1 MFDQQVPAQP
11 GTGQPGQMPAGA
23 AHGVSVNAQQGQ
35 GRVYTMPERFMPDA
49 VHASPSIAGGTAGG
63 AAKTGKMFSGK
74 RKWIIIAG
82 IILLGMFGAA
92 LAATLVLQ
100 RSATPSPAPTTNTAS
115 TGVKNTNSSTNQVKN
130 SNANTTPSLDGNVN
144 EALGNNIN
152 SQLFPKNSNTNS
164 VAGNTNASTDGTK
177 TSEPDHSNVV
187 DSKDKDK
194 DGLTDEEEVL
204 YGTTSTLP
212 DTDTDGYV
220 DGTEVEHGYSP
231 LAAQDTLLE
240 SGLVLKYKQKQFGWA
255 MEYPAD
261 WLADAANETNMEV
274 FFTSDTVEGEF
285 IQVVFTE
292 NPKKQTAAEWYAAL
306 YTDLDEDVL
315 QVVTVDGLD
324 GIVSSD
330 GFSYYLTTPD
340 RAYVVALVYNFGT
353 KTEVHFRSTFVM
365 MVDSF
370 TYTAPKESSTTN
382 ANSNGNTNASKN
394 VNAQTNSST

>member
-1 MFDQQVPAQP
+1 MFDQQSSPQQ
-11 GTGQPGQMPAGA
+11 GQQ
-23 AHGVSVNAQQGQ
+23 GVSVNAQQGP

-49 VHASPSIAGGTAGG
+49 AHAPASGAGGTAGG
-63 AAKTGKMFSGK
+63 AGKAGKIFSGK

-82 IILLGMFGAA
+82 IILLGILGAA

-100 RSATPSPAPTTNTAS
+100 RSATPTTPVTNTPS
-115 TGVKNTNSSTNQVKN
+115 TGAKNTNSATNSANKNGNTNQAKN
-130 SNANTTPSLDGNVN
+130 SNANTAPSLDGNVN
-144 EALGNNIN
+144 EALGTNIN
-152 SQLFPKNSNTNS
+152 SQLFPKNSNTNT
-164 VAGNTNASTDGTK
+164 VAGNTNAATDGT
-177 TSEPDHSNVV
+177 TSEPDHSTVV

-231 LAAQDTLLE
+231 LAAQDSLLE

-255 MEYPAD
+255 IEYPAD
-261 WLADAANETNMEV
+261 WLADAANETNKEL

-292 NPKKQTAAEWYAAL
+292 NAKKQTAAEWYAAL
-306 YTDLDEDVL
+306 YDDVDEDEL
-315 QVVTVDGLD
+315 QAVTVDGLD
-324 GIVSSD
+324 GIVSDD

-340 RAYVVALVYNFGT
+340 RAYVIALVYNFGT

-365 MVDSF
+365 MVNSF

-382 ANSNGNTNASKN
+382 ANTNVNTNASTN

>member
-1 MFDQQVPAQP
+1 MFDQQSSPQQSPAP
-11 GTGQPGQMPAGA
+11 SGQQ
-23 AHGVSVNAQQGQ
+23 GVSINAQQGP
-35 GRVYTMPERFMPDA
+35 GRVYTMPERFMPDTA
-49 VHASPSIAGGTAGG
+49 HAPASGAGGTAGG
-63 AAKTGKMFSGK
+63 TGKGGTIFSGK
-74 RKWIIIAG
+74 KKWIFIAG
-82 IILLGMFGAA
+82 IILLGMLGAA

-100 RSATPSPAPTTNTAS
+100 RSATPVAPASNTPS
-115 TGVKNTNSSTNQVKN
+115 TGAKNTTINTNSTNKN

-144 EALGNNIN
+144 EALGTNIN

-164 VAGNTNASTDGTK
+164 VAGNTNAATDGA
-177 TSEPDHSNVV
+177 TSEPDHSTVV

-220 DGTEVEHGYSP
+220 DGTEVEHGFSP
-231 LAAQDTLLE
+231 LAAQDSLLA

-255 MEYPAD
+255 VEYPAD

-292 NPKKQTAAEWYAAL
+292 NAKKQTAAEWYAAL
-306 YTDLDEDVL
+306 YADVDEDDL
-315 QVVTVDGLD
+315 QTVTVDGLD
-324 GIVSSD
+324 GIVSDD

-340 RAYVVALVYNFGT
+340 RAYVIALVYNFGT

-382 ANSNGNTNASKN
+382 SNTNTNASTN